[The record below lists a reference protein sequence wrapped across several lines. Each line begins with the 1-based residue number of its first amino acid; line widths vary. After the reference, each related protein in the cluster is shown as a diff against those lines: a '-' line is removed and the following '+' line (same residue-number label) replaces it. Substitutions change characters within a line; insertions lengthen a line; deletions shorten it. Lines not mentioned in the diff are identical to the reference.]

1 MAKSRLDGRNGEI
14 WYRHAVRAQTQE
26 QIAEELGISHQRVS
40 QILAEVRESLPAEID
55 RQGLVR
61 HSLEFLK
68 AAQDKAM
75 EIVELTPAPVFVG
88 KDGSIARDE
97 NGNVVRDYSG
107 RLKALEVA
115 IKANETIAK
124 RFGLDAPQKIETS
137 GAVRY
142 EIVGVDLEALS

>member
-1 MAKSRLDGRNGEI
+1 MAKEMTGRNGEV
-14 WYRHAVRAQTQE
+14 WYRHAVRAQSQE
-26 QIAEELGISHQRVS
+26 RIAEDLGISQQRVS
-40 QILAEVRESLPAEID
+40 QILAAVKDNFPEID

-88 KDGSIARDE
+88 KDGTIARDE
-97 NGNVVRDYSG
+97 HGNVVRDYSG

-124 RFGLDAPQKIETS
+124 RFGLDAPQKIEAS
-137 GAVRY
+137 GAIRY